1 MRSVSRSRP
10 AEVTQT
16 VRKYTIT
23 AESLDLQP
31 GEIGVE
37 YKTSD
42 HSICAKVHSV
52 KQAESIR
59 SASLRRPMEGYD
71 KNCLFVYGVSGKDTK
86 LAYTQW
92 ATKTLGYD
100 ASDWRKRTCWFE
112 SDLIRRSVVGD
123 DAFDRF
129 LKACPMLDKKGKPVR
144 TVAGPGLHTIQA
156 LRLAH
161 PPSPAHGQEPVT
173 PVATSSPAE
182 AHGHEDVPEAG
193 STPTLRDS
201 PSPPMFDDPEIEAF
215 IHGPL

>member
-1 MRSVSRSRP
+1 
-10 AEVTQT
+10 VTQT

-23 AESLDLQP
+23 AESLNLQP

-59 SASLRRPMEGYD
+59 SATLRRPMEGYD
-71 KNCLFVYGVSGKDTK
+71 KNCLFVYGVYGKDTK

-92 ATKTLGYD
+92 TTKTLGYD
-100 ASDWRKRTCWFE
+100 ASDWRRRTHWFE
-112 SDLIRRSVVGD
+112 SDLIRRPVEGD
-123 DAFDRF
+123 AAFEAF

-144 TVAGPGLHTIQA
+144 TVAGPGLHTLQA
-156 LRLAH
+156 LRLAQ
-161 PPSPAHGQEPVT
+161 PSSPAEVHGQEPVT
-173 PVATSSPAE
+173 PGVASSPAE
-182 AHGHEDVPEAG
+182 AHGQEPVSEAG
-193 STPTLRDS
+193 STPTLRET